1 MIPSWATPGRKVVC
15 IDATE
20 DSPPAPGLV
29 WVGTLDGLTEGT
41 TYTLRAVGLDPTFL
55 DPVVKL
61 TEIVRDHDSDGEAGY
76 QLRRFRPVI
85 SLEEDVAKF
94 TNIKEPVNV

>member
-15 IDATE
+15 IDADE
-20 DSPPAPGLV
+20 DCPYVPGLD
-29 WVGTLDGLTEGT
+29 WVGDLDGLTEGT

-61 TEIVRDHDSDGEAGY
+61 VEIVRDHDRQGAG
-76 QLRRFRPVI
+76 L
-85 SLEEDVAKF
+85 SA
-94 TNIKEPVNV
+94 